1 MTEDIVDVLAA
12 KFQVP
17 KFYVQLKLMRQGED
31 QPGIE
36 ASITEDLAVVNKIA
50 SDTGQAEPKVR
61 RDFFGQ
67 LQAYRS
73 DFEEWSGP
81 ITPEEMILRGLRPLQ
96 EKRYVGAKPK
106 LAVLLEMGKPQKSS
120 RNSTY
125 RRVTFLVESDIPG
138 SAWDLIRTNL
148 WGSVLEVKVGEACH
162 VILEKN
168 QGWINIKECEPA
180 DHSELPDVI
189 PGDPRHKVMILGVS
203 PIKSRKGARDDGSE
217 YEFETT
223 FVTLLVQNPEDP
235 DTTIVLEGSSTFAQ
249 RWHEAPND
257 KVLNTIITQAE
268 TESGVFCNVGDWQ
281 ESKDQTPLSWPEVE
295 TLTDFSKE
303 IIEDHVGGYV
313 ILDGTPTSIVEKEGA
328 RGPFYVMEIHNF
340 LTGSDTSMMLR
351 ESAFVEGGVY
361 EVVEG
366 RPYFLANRVKALV
379 RISKYIDQ
387 NEKERTSK
395 MALAL
400 WNMDSVLP
408 DLPED
413 LGEDEIPEVPVEETP
428 ETPMK
433 EAPSEEIRPA
443 QKEAV
448 DAGIIDQEEAK
459 AVSQILNKSQANT
472 PGVGHSHDVAGETEA
487 PLSAQGQT
495 DVPQTHP
502 VQEAPAPTSKRTSA
516 KKTTG
521 GLRQK
526 QLPAE
531 KGEKKAE
538 ASATKGAITS
548 SEQQRIDALRSRLQQ
563 KGAQKTTETPL

>member
-1 MTEDIVDVLAA
+1 LKGDSTMTEDIINVLAA

-31 QPGIE
+31 LPGIE
-36 ASITEDLAVVNKIA
+36 TSINEDLAVVNKIA

-73 DFEEWSGP
+73 DFEGWSGP

-106 LAVLLEMGKPQKSS
+106 LAVLIEVGKLQKSS

-125 RRVTFLVESDIPG
+125 RRVTLLVEPDIPG

-148 WGSVLEVKVGEACH
+148 FGSSIDLKVGSACH

-168 QGWINIKECEPA
+168 QGWFNIKECEPA
-180 DHSELPDVI
+180 DSSELPEVI
-189 PGDPRHKVMILGVS
+189 PGDPRHRVMILSAS
-203 PIKSRKGARDDGSE
+203 PSMVRKGTRDDGSE
-217 YEFETT
+217 YEFESI
-223 FVTLLVQNPEDP
+223 FLTLLVQSPEDP
-235 DTTIVLEGSSTFAQ
+235 DNTTVLEGTSTFAK

-268 TESGVFCNVGDWQ
+268 TENGVFCNVGDWQ
-281 ESKDQTPLSWPEVE
+281 ESKDQTPLSLPNVE
-295 TLTDFSKE
+295 ILTDFSKD
-303 IIEDHVGGYV
+303 IIEDHVGSYV

-328 RGPFYVMEIHNF
+328 RGPFYVIEIQNF

-351 ESAFVEGGVY
+351 EDAFVEGGVY

-366 RPYFLANRVKALV
+366 RAYFLANRVKALV

-387 NEKERTSK
+387 NDKERTSK
-395 MALAL
+395 IALAL

-413 LGEDEIPEVPVEETP
+413 LGEEEVPEVPVEEIP
-428 ETPMK
+428 ETLV
-433 EAPSEEIRPA
+433 EETPSESENLKPA
-443 QKEAV
+443 Q
-448 DAGIIDQEEAK
+448 
-459 AVSQILNKSQANT
+459 
-472 PGVGHSHDVAGETEA
+472 
-487 PLSAQGQT
+487 
-495 DVPQTHP
+495 
-502 VQEAPAPTSKRTSA
+502 QEAGVNT

-521 GLRQK
+521 GFKQK
-526 QLPAE
+526 HL
-531 KGEKKAE
+531 GEKKERKAE
-538 ASATKGAITS
+538 APATKGAITS

>member
-1 MTEDIVDVLAA
+1 MTEDIINVLAA

-36 ASITEDLAVVNKIA
+36 TSITEDLAVVNKIA

-148 WGSVLEVKVGEACH
+148 WGSVLEAKVGEACH

-180 DHSELPDVI
+180 DPSELPDVI

-203 PIKSRKGARDDGSE
+203 PIKTKNGTRDDGSE

-361 EVVEG
+361 EIVEG

-379 RISKYIDQ
+379 RVSKYIDQ

-413 LGEDEIPEVPVEETP
+413 LGMEEVPEVPVEETP
-428 ETPMK
+428 E
-433 EAPSEEIRPA
+433 APGEK
-443 QKEAV
+443 QTL
-448 DAGIIDQEEAK
+448 DK
-459 AVSQILNKSQANT
+459 AQANT

-495 DVPQTHP
+495 DVPQTP
-502 VQEAPAPTSKRTSA
+502 SVQEAPAPTSKRASA
-516 KKTTG
+516 KKANG
-521 GLRQK
+521 GLSKQK

-538 ASATKGAITS
+538 APATKGAITS

-563 KGAQKTTETPL
+563 KGDQKTTETPL